1 MTRQEQFNMNQQQHH
16 QDKATLLE
24 RLIFNNRPVVIL
36 ICLLVSVF
44 LFWQATQIRP
54 STSFEKMIP
63 LEHPFIEKMLEHR
76 NDLANLG
83 NTVRISVEATDGDIF
98 SKEYMETLRQVH
110 DEVFYIPGVDRSGLK
125 SLWSPSVRW
134 TEVTEEGFAGGEV
147 IPQTY
152 NGSADSLD
160 QLRNNV
166 LKSGQVGRLVANNF
180 KSSIIDIPLLES
192 YPDPQDQGRLI
203 KLDYQQFSHQ
213 LEEKIRDKFQA
224 QNPNVKVHIVGFA
237 KKVGDL
243 IDGLMMVAMF
253 FGIALVITWVLLY
266 WFTWCIRSTIAVLIT
281 TLVAVVWQLGLMHAV
296 GFGLDP
302 YSMLVPFLI
311 FAIGISHGVQK
322 INGIALQS
330 SDADNALTAA
340 RRTFR
345 QLFLPGMIA
354 ILADAVGFITLL
366 IIDIGVIRELAIGAS
381 IGVAVIVFTNL
392 ILLPVAI
399 SYVGISKKAIERS
412 KKDATREHPFW
423 RLLSNFASAKVAPV
437 SIVLALLAFGGGLW
451 YSQNLKIGDLDQGAP
466 ELRPDS
472 RYNQDN
478 AFIINNYSTS
488 SDVLVVMVKTPTEG
502 CSVHSTMAPVD
513 ELMWKM
519 ENTPGV
525 QSAISLVTVSKQMIK
540 GMNEGNLKWESLS
553 RNPDVLNSSISR
565 ADGLYN
571 ADCSLAPVLIFL
583 NDHKAETL
591 DRAVKA
597 VQEFADTHNKEGLEF
612 LLAAGNAGI
621 EAATNEVIK
630 SAELTILILVY
641 ICVAVMCMITFRSFA
656 ATLCIVLPL
665 VLTSV
670 LGNAL
675 MAYMGIG
682 VKVATLPVVALGVG
696 IGVDYGIYIYSRL
709 ESFLRAGLPLQEAY
723 YQTLKST
730 GKAVLFTGLCLAI
743 GVCTW
748 IFSAI
753 KFQADMGLM
762 LTFMLLWNMFGALWL
777 LPALARFLI
786 KPEKMAGK
794 QGGSIFAH

>member
-192 YPDPQDQGRLI
+192 YPDPQDQGKLI

>member
-1 MTRQEQFNMNQQQHH
+1 MTVREQIAMSRHH
-16 QDKATLLE
+16 QDKATFLE
-24 RLIFNNRPVVIL
+24 RLIFNHRPAVIIL
-36 ICLLVSVF
+36 CLLVSVF
-44 LFWQATQIRP
+44 LFWQATLIRP

-63 LEHPFIEKMLEHR
+63 LKHPFIERMLEHR

-83 NTVRISVEATDGDIF
+83 NTVRISVEAVNGDIF
-98 SKEYMETLRQVH
+98 NKDYMETLRQIH
-110 DEVFYIPGVDRSGLK
+110 DEAFYIPGVDRSGMK

-147 IPQTY
+147 IPQSY
-152 NGSADSLD
+152 DGSPDSLEL
-160 QLRNNV
+160 LRSNI
-166 LKSGQVGRLVANNF
+166 LKSGQVGRLVANDF
-180 KSSIIDIPLLES
+180 KSSIVDIPLLEA
-192 YPDPQDQGRLI
+192 YPDPNDQGTLV
-203 KLDYQQFSHQ
+203 KLDYQQFSHS

-243 IDGLMMVAMF
+243 IDGLLMVVMF
-253 FGIALVITWVLLY
+253 FGVAFVITLVLLY
-266 WFTWCIRSTIAVLIT
+266 FFTWCIRSTIAVLVT
-281 TLVAVVWQLGLMHAV
+281 TLVAVTWQLGLMHAF

-366 IIDIGVIRELAIGAS
+366 IIDIGVIRELALGAS

-399 SYVGISKKAIERS
+399 SYVGISKRAIERS
-412 KKDATREHPFW
+412 KKDSVREHPFW
-423 RLLSNFASAKVAPV
+423 RALSNFASAKVAPV
-437 SIVLALLAFGGGLW
+437 SVGLAIVAMAGGLW
-451 YSQNLKIGDLDQGAP
+451 YGHNLKIGDLDQGAP

-472 RYNQDN
+472 RYNRDN
-478 AFIINNYSTS
+478 QFIIDHYATS
-488 SDVLVVMVKTPTEG
+488 SDVLVVMVKTAAEG
-502 CSVHSTMAPVD
+502 CSHYETMQPMD
-513 ELMWKM
+513 ELMWQLD
-519 ENTPGV
+519 NTAGV
-525 QSAISLVTVSKQMIK
+525 QSTISLVTVSKQVIK

-553 RNPDVLNSSISR
+553 RNPEVLNSSVAR

-571 ADCSLAPVLIFL
+571 GDCSLAPLLVFL

-591 DRAVKA
+591 DRAVA
-597 VQEFADTHNKEGLEF
+597 VVKQFATSHDRDGLQF
-612 LLAAGNAGI
+612 QLAAGNAGI

-630 SAELTILILVY
+630 QAELTILVLVY
-641 ICVAVMCMITFRSFA
+641 LCVAVMCLITFRSFA

-675 MAYMGIG
+675 MAFMGIG

-794 QGGSIFAH
+794 QGGSLFAH

>member
-1 MTRQEQFNMNQQQHH
+1 MTSHH
-16 QDKATLLE
+16 QDKATFLE

-36 ICLLVSVF
+36 LCALITLF
-44 LFWQATQIRP
+44 LGWQASQIRP

-63 LEHPFIEKMLEHR
+63 LTHPFIQKMMEHR
-76 NDLANLG
+76 NDLSNLG
-83 NTVRISVEATDGDIF
+83 NTVRISVEAVNGDIF
-98 SKEYMETLRQVH
+98 NKDYMDTLRKVQ
-110 DEVFYIPGVDRSGLK
+110 DEAFYIPGVDRANLK
-125 SLWSPSVRW
+125 SLWSPNVRW

-152 NGSADSLD
+152 DGSPQSLEE
-160 QLRNNV
+160 LRNNV
-166 LKSGQVGRLVANNF
+166 LKSGQIGRLVGNNF
-180 KSSIIDIPLLES
+180 KSSIVEIPLLES
-192 YPDPQDQGRLI
+192 YPNPNDQSQMI
-203 KLDYQQFSHQ
+203 SLDYRQFSHL
-213 LEEKIRDKFQA
+213 LEDKIRSKYEA
-224 QNPNVKVHIVGFA
+224 QNPNVKIHIVGFA

-243 IDGLMMVAMF
+243 IDGLIMVAAF
-253 FGIALVITWVLLY
+253 FGVALLITFVLLY
-266 WFTWCIRSTIAVLIT
+266 WFSWCIRSTISVIIT
-281 TLVAVVWQLGLMHAV
+281 TLIAVIWQLGLVHVV

-330 SDADNALTAA
+330 SGADNALTAA

-354 ILADAVGFITLL
+354 ILVDAVGFITLM

-399 SYVGISKKAIERS
+399 SYIGISKKAVERS
-412 KKDATREHPFW
+412 KRDAVIEHPFW
-423 RLLSNFASAKVAPV
+423 RLLSNFAHPTVAPISV
-437 SIVLALLAFGGGLW
+437 VLAISAGVLGFVYQKQHL
-451 YSQNLKIGDLDQGAP
+451 QVGDLDQGAP

-472 RYNQDN
+472 QYNKDN
-478 AFIINNYSTS
+478 DFIIKNYSTS
-488 SDVLVVMVKTPTEG
+488 SDVLVVMVKSKPEG
-502 CSVHSTMAPVD
+502 CSTYQTLEPMD
-513 ELMWKM
+513 QLMWALQ
-519 ENTPGV
+519 NTPGV
-525 QSAISLVTVSKQMIK
+525 QSAVSMVTVSKQVIK
-540 GMNEGNLKWESLS
+540 GMNEGNLKWETLS
-553 RNPDVLNSSISR
+553 RNPDVLNNSISR

-571 ADCSLAPVLIFL
+571 TDCSLAPVLAFL
-583 NDHKAETL
+583 EDHKAATL
-591 DRAVKA
+591 KRAVA
-597 VQEFADTHNKEGLEF
+597 TVEQFAKEHDSADRQF

-621 EAATNEVIK
+621 EAATNEVISTSEIK
-630 SAELTILILVY
+630 ILTLVY
-641 ICVAVMCMITFRSFA
+641 LCVAAMCLFTFRSFG

-665 VLTSV
+665 MLTSV

-675 MAYMGIG
+675 MAFLGIG
-682 VKVATLPVVALGVG
+682 VKVATLPVIALGVG

-709 ESFLRAGLPLQEAY
+709 ESFLRAGLSLQEAY
-723 YQTLKST
+723 YETLRST

-743 GVCTW
+743 GVVTW
-748 IFSAI
+748 TFSAI

-786 KPEKMAGK
+786 KPEKMVGK
-794 QGGSIFAH
+794 KGGSLFAH

>member
-1 MTRQEQFNMNQQQHH
+1 MNALNKHQ
-16 QDKATLLE
+16 QDKATFLE
-24 RLIFNNRPVVIL
+24 RIIFTHRPFVI
-36 ICLLVSVF
+36 IACLLVTVF
-44 LFWQATQIRP
+44 LAWSAMQVRP

-63 LEHPFIEKMLEHR
+63 LQHPFIQNMLEHR

-83 NTVRISVEATDGDIF
+83 NTVRISVEAVNGDIF
-98 SKEYMETLRQVH
+98 TKEYMETLRQIH
-110 DEVFYIPGVDRSGLK
+110 DEVFYIPGVDRSGMK

-152 NGSADSLD
+152 DGSAKALD
-160 QLRNNV
+160 LLRNNV
-166 LKSGQVGRLVANNF
+166 LKSGQIGRLVANNF
-180 KSSIIDIPLLES
+180 KSSIVDVPLLEV
-192 YPDPQDQGRLI
+192 YPDPKDQGKLM
-203 KLDYQQFSHQ
+203 KLDYRQFSHE
-213 LEEKIRDKFQA
+213 LEEKIRDKYQL
-224 QNPNVKVHIVGFA
+224 QNPNVKIHITGFA

-243 IDGLMMVAMF
+243 IDGLLMVVGF
-253 FGIALVITWVLLY
+253 FGICFVITLVLLL
-266 WFTWCIRSTIAVLIT
+266 WFTKCVRSTIAVLST
-281 TLVAVVWQLGLMHAV
+281 TLVAVIWQLGLLHII

-330 SDADNALTAA
+330 SDAETPLLAA

-366 IIDIGVIRELAIGAS
+366 VIDIGVIRELAIGAS

-399 SYVGISKKAIERS
+399 SYIGISKKAVQRS
-412 KKDATREHPFW
+412 KEDAVRDHPFW
-423 RLLSNFASAKVAPV
+423 RALSNFASPSVAPISV
-437 SIVLALLAFGGGLW
+437 VIALAMFAGGMWQGHH
-451 YSQNLKIGDLDQGAP
+451 LKIGDLDQGAP

-472 RYNQDN
+472 RYNLDN
-478 AFIINNYSTS
+478 DFIIRNYSTS
-488 SDVLVVMVKTPTEG
+488 SDVLVVMVASEAEG
-502 CSVHSTMAPVD
+502 CSTHKTLSAID
-513 ELMWKM
+513 ELAWRL
-519 ENTPGV
+519 ENTQGV

-553 RNPDVLNSSISR
+553 RNQDVLNNSISR
-565 ADGLYN
+565 AEGLFN
-571 ADCSLAPVLIFL
+571 SNCSLAPLLVFL

-591 DRAVKA
+591 DRAVAVVQDFAKA
-597 VQEFADTHNKEGLEF
+597 NEKDDLKFK
-612 LLAAGNAGI
+612 LAAGNAGI
-621 EAATNEVIK
+621 EAATNDVIK
-630 SAELTILILVY
+630 HSELTILILVY
-641 ICVAVMCMITFRSFA
+641 ICVAVMCLITFRSFA

-665 VLTSV
+665 ILTSV

-675 MAYMGIG
+675 MATLGIG
-682 VKVATLPVVALGVG
+682 VKVATLPVIALGVG
-696 IGVDYGIYIYSRL
+696 IGVDYGIYIYTRL
-709 ESFLRAGLPLQEAY
+709 ESFLRQGLSLQEAY
-723 YQTLKST
+723 YETLKST

-743 GVCTW
+743 GVATW

-786 KPEKMAGK
+786 NPEKVRQKKA
-794 QGGSIFAH
+794 SILVH

>member
-1 MTRQEQFNMNQQQHH
+1 MNALSNHQ
-16 QDKATLLE
+16 QDKATFLE
-24 RLIFNNRPVVIL
+24 RIIFTHRPFVI
-36 ICLLVSVF
+36 IACLLVTIF
-44 LFWQATQIRP
+44 LAWQATQVRP

-63 LEHPFIEKMLEHR
+63 LQHPFIQNMLEHR

-83 NTVRISVEATDGDIF
+83 NTVRISVEAVNGDIF
-98 SKEYMETLRQVH
+98 TKEYMETLQKIH
-110 DEVFYIPGVDRSGLK
+110 DEVFYIPGVDRSGMK

-152 NGSADSLD
+152 DGSPKALEL
-160 QLRNNV
+160 LRNNV
-166 LKSGQVGRLVANNF
+166 LKSGQIGRLVANNF
-180 KSSIIDIPLLES
+180 KSSIIDVPLLEV
-192 YPDPQDQGRLI
+192 YPDPKDQGKLM
-203 KLDYQQFSHQ
+203 KLDYRQFSHE
-213 LEEKIRDKFQA
+213 LEEKIRDKYQL
-224 QNPNVKVHIVGFA
+224 QNPNVKIHITGFA

-243 IDGLMMVAMF
+243 IDGLLMVVGF
-253 FGIALVITWVLLY
+253 FGICFVITLVLLL
-266 WFTWCIRSTIAVLIT
+266 WFTKCVRSTIAVLST
-281 TLVAVVWQLGLMHAV
+281 TLVAVIWQLGLLHII

-330 SDADNALTAA
+330 SDAETPLLAA

-366 IIDIGVIRELAIGAS
+366 VIDIGVIRELAIGAS

-399 SYVGISKKAIERS
+399 SYIGISKKAVQRS
-412 KKDATREHPFW
+412 KEDAVRDHPFW
-423 RLLSNFASAKVAPV
+423 RALSNFASPNVAPISV
-437 SIVLALLAFGGGLW
+437 VIALAMFAGGMWQGHH
-451 YSQNLKIGDLDQGAP
+451 LKIGDLDQGAP

-472 RYNQDN
+472 RYNLDN
-478 AFIINNYSTS
+478 DFIIRNYSTS
-488 SDVLVVMVKTPTEG
+488 SDVLVVMVASEAEG
-502 CSVHSTMAPVD
+502 CSTHKTLSAID
-513 ELMWKM
+513 ELAWRL
-519 ENTPGV
+519 ENTQGV

-553 RNPDVLNSSISR
+553 RNQDVLNNSISR
-565 ADGLYN
+565 AEGLFN
-571 ADCSLAPVLIFL
+571 SNCSLAPLLVFL

-591 DRAVKA
+591 DRAVAVVQDFAKA
-597 VQEFADTHNKEGLEF
+597 NDKDDLKFK
-612 LLAAGNAGI
+612 LAAGNAGI
-621 EAATNEVIK
+621 EAATNDVIK
-630 SAELTILILVY
+630 HSELTILILVY
-641 ICVAVMCMITFRSFA
+641 ICVAVMCLITFRSFA

-665 VLTSV
+665 ILTSV

-675 MAYMGIG
+675 MATLGIG
-682 VKVATLPVVALGVG
+682 VKVATLPVIALGVG
-696 IGVDYGIYIYSRL
+696 IGVDYGIYIYTRL
-709 ESFLRAGLPLQEAY
+709 ESFLRQGLSLQEAY
-723 YQTLKST
+723 YETLKST

-743 GVCTW
+743 GVATW

-786 KPEKMAGK
+786 NPEKVRQKKA
-794 QGGSIFAH
+794 SILVH

>member
-1 MTRQEQFNMNQQQHH
+1 
-16 QDKATLLE
+16 LLE
-24 RLIFNNRPVVIL
+24 RLIFNNRPTVIG
-36 ICLLVSVF
+36 ICLLVSIV
-44 LFWQATQIRP
+44 LFWQATLVRP

-63 LEHPFIEKMLEHR
+63 LGHPFIQNMMEHR

-83 NTVRISVEATDGDIF
+83 NTVRISVEAKQGDIF
-98 SKEYMETLRQVH
+98 SREYMETLRQIN
-110 DEVFYIPGVDRSGLK
+110 DEVFYISGVDRSGLK

-147 IPQTY
+147 IPQSY
-152 NGSADSLD
+152 DGSQQSLD
-160 QLRNNV
+160 RLRNNV

-180 KSSIIDIPLLES
+180 KSSIIDVPLQEF
-192 YPDPQDQGRLI
+192 YPDPTDQGKLLP
-203 KLDYQQFSHQ
+203 LDYRQFSHQ
-213 LEEKIRDKFQA
+213 LEEKIRDKYEA
-224 QNPNVKVHIVGFA
+224 QNPNVDIHIVGFA

-243 IDGLMMVAMF
+243 IDGLIMVVMF
-253 FGIALVITWVLLY
+253 FGIAFLITLVLLM
-266 WFTWCIRSTIAVLIT
+266 WFTRCLRSTVAVLSTTLIAVI
-281 TLVAVVWQLGLMHAV
+281 WQLGLMHVV

-330 SDADNALTAA
+330 SDAENALTAA

-399 SYVGISKKAIERS
+399 SYVGISKKAVVRS
-412 KKDATREHPFW
+412 KQDSVREHPFW
-423 RLLSNFASAKVAPV
+423 RLLSNFAAPKVARV
-437 SIVLALLAFGGGLW
+437 SVVLALLALMGGLW
-451 YSQNLKIGDLDQGAP
+451 YGHNLKIGDLDQGAP

-478 AFIINNYSTS
+478 NFIINNYSTS
-488 SDVLVVMVKTPTEG
+488 SDVLVVMVKTPAEG
-502 CSVHSTMAPVD
+502 CSAYQTLSAIN
-513 ELMWKM
+513 ELSWKM

-525 QSAISLVTVSKQMIK
+525 QSAVSLVTVSKQVIK

-553 RNPDVLNSSISR
+553 RNKDVLNSSISR

-571 ADCSLAPVLIFL
+571 NTCSLAPLLIFL

-591 DRAVKA
+591 DRAVHA
-597 VQEFADTHNKEGLEF
+597 VQEFATTHNKEGLEF

-630 SAELTILILVY
+630 QAELTILILVY
-641 ICVAVMCMITFRSFA
+641 ICVAVMCMITFRSWA

-675 MAYMGIG
+675 MAFMGIG

-723 YQTLKST
+723 YETLKST

-794 QGGSIFAH
+794 VGNSLFSH

>member
-1 MTRQEQFNMNQQQHH
+1 MSTMSNHH
-16 QDKATLLE
+16 QDKATFLE
-24 RLIFNNRPVVIL
+24 RLIFNNRPIVITL
-36 ICLLVSVF
+36 CLLVTA
-44 LFWQATQIRP
+44 LLLWQASMIRP

-63 LEHPFIEKMLEHR
+63 LDHPFIQKMMEHR

-83 NTVRISVEATDGDIF
+83 NTVRISVEAKDGDIF
-98 SKEYMETLRQVH
+98 SKEYMETLKQIH
-110 DEVFYIPGVDRSGLK
+110 DEVFYISGVDRSGLK

-134 TEVTEEGFAGGEV
+134 TEVTEEGFDGGEV

-152 NGSADSLD
+152 DGSPQSLEE
-160 QLRNNV
+160 LRGNV

-180 KSSIIDIPLLES
+180 KSSIVDVPLLES
-192 YPDPQDQGRLI
+192 YPNPENQSELL
-203 KLDYQQFSHQ
+203 KLDYRQFSHE
-213 LEEKIRDKFQA
+213 LEDKIRTKFQA
-224 QNPNVKVHIVGFA
+224 QNPNVQIHIVGFA

-243 IDGLMMVAMF
+243 IDGLIMVVAF
-253 FGIALVITWVLLY
+253 FGIALVITLVLLY
-266 WFTWCIRSTIAVLIT
+266 WFSWCIRSTISVVST
-281 TLVAVVWQLGLMHAV
+281 TLIAVIWQLGLMHLV

-354 ILADAVGFITLL
+354 ILVDAVGFITLL
-366 IIDIGVIRELAIGAS
+366 VIDIGVIRELAIGAS
-381 IGVAVIVFTNL
+381 IGVGVIVFTNL

-399 SYVGISKKAIERS
+399 SYIGISKKAVERS
-412 KKDATREHPFW
+412 KKDACREHPFW
-423 RLLSNFASAKVAPV
+423 RLLSNFAHPVVAPISV
-437 SIVLALLAFGGGLW
+437 VIALTAGIGGFW
-451 YSQNLKIGDLDQGAP
+451 YQKANLQIGDLDQGAP

-478 AFIINNYSTS
+478 NFIISNYSTS
-488 SDVLVVMVKTPTEG
+488 SDVLVVMVKTPNEG
-502 CSVHSTMAPVD
+502 CSTHDTLAPMD
-513 ELMWKM
+513 ELMWRM
-519 ENTPGV
+519 ENTEGV
-525 QSAISLVTVSKQMIK
+525 QSAISMVSVSKQVIK
-540 GMNEGNLKWESLS
+540 GMNEGNLKWETLS
-553 RNPDVLNSSISR
+553 RNPDVLNNSIAR

-571 ADCSLAPVLIFL
+571 ADCSLAPVLVFL

-591 DRAVKA
+591 KRAVGVA
-597 VQEFADTHNKEGLEF
+597 QEFAKEHNKDGLEF

-621 EAATNEVIK
+621 EAATNEVIAK
-630 SAELTILILVY
+630 SELIILVLVY
-641 ICVAVMCMITFRSFA
+641 ICVAVMCLITFRSFGA
-656 ATLCIVLPL
+656 MLCIILPL
-665 VLTSV
+665 ILTSI

-675 MAYMGIG
+675 MAWLGIG
-682 VKVATLPVVALGVG
+682 VKVATLPVIALGVG

-709 ESFLRAGLPLQEAY
+709 ESFLRAGMTLQEAY

-743 GVCTW
+743 GVVTW

-786 KPEKMAGK
+786 KPEKLAGK
-794 QGGSIFAH
+794 VGGSLFAH